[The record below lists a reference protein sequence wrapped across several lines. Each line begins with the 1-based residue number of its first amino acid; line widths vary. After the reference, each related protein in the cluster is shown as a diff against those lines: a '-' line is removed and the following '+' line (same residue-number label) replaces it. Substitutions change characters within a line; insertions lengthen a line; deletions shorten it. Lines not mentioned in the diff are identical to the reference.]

1 MKINHNFWTDFGKD
15 NYAGVTYSNWESEK
29 KGVLFQGWMSNW
41 QYAGIVPTTTWRSA
55 MTLPRELELF
65 KSKKG
70 LYRLRSKNINSFE
83 KYTTQTIEKE
93 KIDLN
98 KNNILI
104 SEDDKI
110 WHLRPPLLRNS
121 LRILS

>member
-1 MKINHNFWTDFGKD
+1 MTDFGKD

-83 KYTTQTIEKE
+83 KYTTQTIEKG
-93 KIDLN
+93 KIDL
-98 KNNILI
+98 KTAYEI
-104 SEDDKI
+104 SSSASSI
-110 WHLRPPLLRNS
+110 
-121 LRILS
+121 